1 MLRHLQIKVPPGKT
15 RERLDVFLTHS
26 IENATRT
33 KVHEAIDT
41 GFVLVNGEPVKPSYK
56 VNPNDVIDVTIP
68 KPPPQEVN
76 PENIPLK
83 IVYEDEYL
91 IVVNKAA
98 GMVTHPAYGNYTGT
112 LVNALLF
119 HCNGK
124 LANRTQAAD
133 DEEANAV
140 DELGYEPTNS
150 RAGIV
155 HRLDKDTSGLIVTAK
170 DDVTHSKLA
179 SQFSK
184 RTIEREYW
192 AIVWGLFGKKKKGF
206 IEASLARSKTDRKK
220 VAVANVGKYAMTEYE
235 VIEEFD
241 FLSLVRL
248 KLRTGRTHQIR
259 VHMHHIDHPVF
270 GDPTYGGR
278 KISYGDA
285 AKKRKAF
292 VNELLEI
299 MQRQAL
305 HAKTIG
311 FVHPKTGTKI
321 QFDSELPRD
330 MQKVLKLLKKEQDEN
345 VGL

>member
-33 KVHEAIDT
+33 KVHDAINT
-41 GFVLVNGEPVKPSYK
+41 GLVLVNGETAKPSYK

-68 KPPPQEVN
+68 KPPPQQVV

-98 GMVTHPAYGNYTGT
+98 GMVTHPAYGNYSGT

-124 LANRTQAAD
+124 LANRTQPAD
-133 DEEANAV
+133 EINVNVVEEL
-140 DELGYEPTNS
+140 EYEPTNS

-155 HRLDKDTSGLIVTAK
+155 HRLDKDTSGLIVAAK

-179 SQFSK
+179 LQFSK

-220 VAVANVGKYAMTEYE
+220 VAVADVGKYAMTEYE
-235 VIEEFD
+235 VMEEFD

-259 VHMHHIDHPVF
+259 VHMHHIGHPVF

-278 KISYGDA
+278 KIAYGDA
-285 AKKRKAF
+285 AKKKKTF

-311 FVHPKTGTKI
+311 FVHPKTGKKI
-321 QFDSELPRD
+321 KFDSELPQD
-330 MQKVLKLLKKEQDEN
+330 MQKVLRLLKKEQDEN
-345 VGL
+345 VD

>member
-26 IENATRT
+26 IENSTRT
-33 KVHEAIDT
+33 KIHEAIDG
-41 GFVLVNGEPVKPSYK
+41 GFVLVNGEPAKPSYK

-119 HCNGK
+119 HYNGM
-124 LANRTQAAD
+124 LAKQTQTAS
-133 DEEANAV
+133 

-179 SQFSK
+179 LQFSK
-184 RTIEREYW
+184 RSIEREYW
-192 AIVWGLFGKKKKGF
+192 AIVWGLFGKKNTGF

-235 VIEEFD
+235 VLEEFD
-241 FLSLVRL
+241 FLSLVKL

-259 VHMHHIDHPVF
+259 VHMHHIGHPVF

-278 KISYGDA
+278 KIAHGDT

-292 VNELLEI
+292 VNELLDI

-311 FVHPKTGTKI
+311 FVHPMTGAKI
-321 QFDSELPRD
+321 QFDSDLPQD
-330 MQKVLKLLKKEQDEN
+330 MQKVLRLLKRERT
-345 VGL
+345 GT

>member
-1 MLRHLQIKVPPGKT
+1 MSRHLQIRVPPGKT

-33 KVHEAIDT
+33 KVHEAIDA
-41 GFVLVNGEPVKPSYK
+41 GFVLVNGEPAKPSYK
-56 VNPNDVIDVTIP
+56 VNPNDVIDITIP

-83 IVYEDEYL
+83 IVFEDDYL

-112 LVNALLF
+112 LVNALLY

-124 LANRTQAAD
+124 LANRTEAAVETD
-133 DEEANAV
+133 AV

-155 HRLDKDTSGLIVTAK
+155 HRLDKDTSGLIVSAK
-170 DDVTHSKLA
+170 DDVTHAKLA
-179 SQFSK
+179 KQFSD

-206 IEASLARSKTDRKK
+206 VEASLARSKTDRKK
-220 VAVANVGKYAMTEYE
+220 VAVADVGKYAMTEYE
-235 VIEEFD
+235 VIQEFD
-241 FLSLVRL
+241 FLTLIKL

-299 MQRQAL
+299 MPRQAL

-311 FVHPKTGTKI
+311 FVHPKTGKKM
-321 QFDSELPRD
+321 QFDSELPQD
-330 MQKVLKLLKKEQDEN
+330 MQKVLKLLKKEYIVE
-345 VGL
+345 